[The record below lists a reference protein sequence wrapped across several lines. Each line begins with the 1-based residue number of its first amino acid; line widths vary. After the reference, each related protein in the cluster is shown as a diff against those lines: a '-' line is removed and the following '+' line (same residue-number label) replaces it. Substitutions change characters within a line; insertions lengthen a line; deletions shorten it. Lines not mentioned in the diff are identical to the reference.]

1 MAMKSSANGVEL
13 ENIKKKK
20 KRGGWL
26 FVHWSFYSCQITKWN
41 LNLDLF

>member
-20 KRGGWL
+20 KGGGGCL
-26 FVHWSFYSCQITKWN
+26 FTGVFIPVKL
-41 LNLDLF
+41 LNETSI